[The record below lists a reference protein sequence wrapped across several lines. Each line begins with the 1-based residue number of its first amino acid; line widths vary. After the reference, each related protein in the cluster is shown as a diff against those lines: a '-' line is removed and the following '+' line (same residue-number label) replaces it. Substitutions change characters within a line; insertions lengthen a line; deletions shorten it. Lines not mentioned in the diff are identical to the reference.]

1 MINKIIP
8 QYNIKPAQQDFKK
21 QNSTPQGNTKTYVQN
36 PLMDKDFANSYKSYA
51 LSFKGQEELSVN
63 KSTNKEDIIKY
74 YATDTAIDFIN
85 KTKEIA
91 NSSGQNEINHYHVMK
106 AALIEA
112 AAVIKSLDEE
122 LVDYDSLDRNNIIG
136 LFEGYTTGEMFKDP
150 ASRKK
155 VKKVLQKKLREVNGI
170 IKKLPKEKINPHPDH
185 TLSIGLISDI
195 LAYRQSSDERI
206 ENFNI
211 VNAAIHPRNKDDV
224 RKFAHSVIYEL
235 NDILM
240 QENSP
245 LKNRPHFR
253 KYDDKARNIWKNLSL
268 GTNMYVTFE
277 PQKTTPQYFI
287 PSIYHVL
294 QEENNGFGRLKP
306 ENTHI
311 VEINTSIKDSYLQE
325 KVKRLAQDKTKTH
338 IILMYPAN
346 MLMNSA
352 SLEETSSG
360 ILAFSSEY
368 VNLMKNPPSNIK
380 FIMFDTKDNLYRQ
393 LQNPVI
399 QNMYQNFEEASIPV
413 LSTEDVIKEFKEQ
426 PLLTKDIKKTFT
438 KGALEK
444 TVKASAMLDGIFP
457 DKTQRLMKK
466 IVSYYIDKREINEK
480 DVTEY
485 VKEAKDLF
493 KKTNDDS
500 SVDIIFDT
508 GKRIKDIIGKEATK
522 KEAMSIVRQIRSNKM
537 GTKGIILY
545 SLDPMA
551 GSGRKFTAQ
560 AIAGEAKV
568 PYVELD
574 ANYFGSENVNIFG
587 ETSALTPEAAI
598 KKVFSLL
605 TTQAE
610 ANPNKAAVLFI
621 DKFDNFILGEYLNR
635 FHQRAM
641 AQLISEMEK
650 AEKSGFNI
658 LVAGSIS
665 RAQLAVEAARNS
677 VKFVDRL
684 EVTTPAFS
692 SKERAEVIQNAL
704 KENKIKLAAKSK
716 EERENIIQSIAM
728 TTTGFPFT
736 YLKNFVKR
744 AQAVALERGHKSVG
758 KDDFTEAYLQIS
770 TGRPANNHIEPHEKL
785 IITSHECGHAVNIEV
800 MNNMIKKL
808 GKPWHIP
815 DKVNFIT
822 LDPRGVYGGAM
833 YHHQDKNSQNSFEKL
848 FSNIV
853 CSYGGHSAEH
863 NFYDID
869 GSYGISIDLQN
880 ATYLAEAMI
889 TEMGLGKHTGK
900 IHIDPSDQQISPTR
914 KAALEADMQVIL
926 RNAVNASNLITDIY
940 ADFNKQF
947 TKKYADRVGTGNCLI
962 DGDIFRKEL
971 AEWKAAQTPEKQEEL
986 ALLDNILWDIMDK
999 TKKGQLYS

>member
-170 IKKLPKEKINPHPDH
+170 IKKLPKEKINPHTDH

-311 VEINTSIKDSYLQE
+311 VEINTSIKDSYLHE

-444 TVKASAMLDGIFP
+444 TVEASAMLDGIFP

-880 ATYLAEAMI
+880 ATDLAEAMI

-900 IHIDPSDQQISPTR
+900 IHIDPSDQQISPMR

>member
-63 KSTNKEDIIKY
+63 KSANKEDIIKY

-170 IKKLPKEKINPHPDH
+170 IKKLPKEKINPHTDH

-444 TVKASAMLDGIFP
+444 TVEASAMLDGIFP

-880 ATYLAEAMI
+880 ATDLAEAMI

-900 IHIDPSDQQISPTR
+900 IHIDPSDQQISPMR

>member
-170 IKKLPKEKINPHPDH
+170 IKKLPKEKINPHTDH

-444 TVKASAMLDGIFP
+444 TVEASAMLDGIFP

-822 LDPRGVYGGAM
+822 LDPRGVYGGVM

-880 ATYLAEAMI
+880 ATDLAEAMI

-900 IHIDPSDQQISPTR
+900 IHIDPSDQQISPMR

>member
-1 MINKIIP
+1 
-8 QYNIKPAQQDFKK
+8 
-21 QNSTPQGNTKTYVQN
+21 
-36 PLMDKDFANSYKSYA
+36 
-51 LSFKGQEELSVN
+51 
-63 KSTNKEDIIKY
+63 
-74 YATDTAIDFIN
+74 
-85 KTKEIA
+85 
-91 NSSGQNEINHYHVMK
+91 
-106 AALIEA
+106 
-112 AAVIKSLDEE
+112 
-122 LVDYDSLDRNNIIG
+122 
-136 LFEGYTTGEMFKDP
+136 MF
-150 ASRKK
+150 
-155 VKKVLQKKLREVNGI
+155 
-170 IKKLPKEKINPHPDH
+170 
-185 TLSIGLISDI
+185 
-195 LAYRQSSDERI
+195 
-206 ENFNI
+206 
-211 VNAAIHPRNKDDV
+211 
-224 RKFAHSVIYEL
+224 
-235 NDILM
+235 
-240 QENSP
+240 
-245 LKNRPHFR
+245 
-253 KYDDKARNIWKNLSL
+253 
-268 GTNMYVTFE
+268 
-277 PQKTTPQYFI
+277 
-287 PSIYHVL
+287 
-294 QEENNGFGRLKP
+294 
-306 ENTHI
+306 
-311 VEINTSIKDSYLQE
+311 
-325 KVKRLAQDKTKTH
+325 
-338 IILMYPAN
+338 
-346 MLMNSA
+346 
-352 SLEETSSG
+352 
-360 ILAFSSEY
+360 
-368 VNLMKNPPSNIK
+368 
-380 FIMFDTKDNLYRQ
+380 
-393 LQNPVI
+393 
-399 QNMYQNFEEASIPV
+399 
-413 LSTEDVIKEFKEQ
+413 
-426 PLLTKDIKKTFT
+426 
-438 KGALEK
+438 
-444 TVKASAMLDGIFP
+444 
-457 DKTQRLMKK
+457 
-466 IVSYYIDKREINEK
+466 
-480 DVTEY
+480 
-485 VKEAKDLF
+485 
-493 KKTNDDS
+493 
-500 SVDIIFDT
+500 
-508 GKRIKDIIGKEATK
+508 
-522 KEAMSIVRQIRSNKM
+522 IVRQIRSNKM

-880 ATYLAEAMI
+880 ATDLAEAMI

-900 IHIDPSDQQISPTR
+900 IHIDPSDQQISPMR

>member
-8 QYNIKPAQQDFKK
+8 QYNIKPAQQDLKK
-21 QNSTPQGNTKTYVQN
+21 QNSTPQGNNKTYTQN

-63 KSTNKEDIIKY
+63 KSANKEDIIKY

-170 IKKLPKEKINPHPDH
+170 IKKLPKEKITPHPDH

-195 LAYRQSSDERI
+195 LAYRQSSDARI

-240 QENSP
+240 LENSP

-444 TVKASAMLDGIFP
+444 TVEASAMLDGIFP

-880 ATYLAEAMI
+880 ATDLAEAMI

-900 IHIDPSDQQISPTR
+900 IHIDPSDQQISPMR